1 MLTEQHFRGLK
12 RLLERMPAARRPQ
25 VAMLTGS
32 TKPRERRETLAA
44 LADGQLQILIGT
56 HALISDN
63 VSFAKLGL
71 AVIDEQHK
79 CAPCHS
85 LPCAPVVCRSLVGKQ
100 PVRCVLQLWSLNHRG
115 AVATP
120 QDCDTLN
127 SLEQESSWL
136 SWLLPAAD
144 PSRHAEVLAG
154 LGWSSVPSCRARRL
168 RCRTCWP

>member
-1 MLTEQHFRGLK
+1 MK
-12 RLLERMPAARRPQ
+12 RLLERMPPARRPQ

-79 CAPCHS
+79 YALPLSALCACGLHIPC
-85 LPCAPVVCRSLVGKQ
+85 GKQ
-100 PVRCVLQLWSLNHRG
+100 PPHCALQLWSLNHRR

-127 SLEQESSWL
+127 LPAQSFKIAS
-136 SWLLPAAD
+136 LLPAAD
-144 PSRHAEVLAG
+144 PSQHAEVLAG
-154 LGWSSVPSCRARRL
+154 LGWSSGPSCRARRL
-168 RCRTCWP
+168 RCRMCWP